1 MNKATLQ
8 TWVRS
13 ALSSVPQTPKQI
25 TNYIQKQCPNETG
38 ISEKKVVIILSQ
50 LESAG
55 LCYSTTHIDLASN
68 YSAILYFTSKNK
80 I

>member
-13 ALSSVPQTPKQI
+13 ALSSNTKTPEQI

-38 ISEKKVVIILSQ
+38 ISKKKVVIILSQ

-55 LCYSTTHIDLASN
+55 LCYTTLHRNPTSGYRTIF
-68 YSAILYFTSKNK
+68 YFVSKN
-80 I
+80 

>member
-13 ALSSVPQTPKQI
+13 ALSPDPQTPEQI
-25 TNYIQKQCPNETG
+25 TNYIQKQCLNETG

-55 LCYSTTHIDLASN
+55 LCYSTIHIDPASN
-68 YSAILYFTSKNK
+68 YSAILYFVPKN
-80 I
+80 

>member
-13 ALSSVPQTPKQI
+13 VLSPDPQTPEQI

-38 ISEKKVVIILSQ
+38 ISEKKVIIILSQ

-55 LCYSTTHIDLASN
+55 LCYSTIHIDPASN
-68 YSAILYFTSKNK
+68 YYATVYFVSKN
-80 I
+80 

>member
-13 ALSSVPQTPKQI
+13 ALSSDPQTPEQI

-38 ISEKKVVIILSQ
+38 ISEKKVIIILDQ
-50 LESAG
+50 LENAG
-55 LCYSTTHIDLASN
+55 LCYSTIHIDPASN
-68 YSAILYFTSKNK
+68 YYAILYFTSKN
-80 I
+80 